1 MAGSVDGRF
10 LSGIAYNRRGL
21 EGQSVKLSFF
31 RSSLL
36 MLTHVLCVRVCGVPG
51 NLGQRNHLHEM
62 CNPTPAGWTEYVYA
76 GPAENGVG
84 EEVLMRGK
92 MRRTELAEKYFESVI
107 RGRIRGKGEVGLR
120 MS

>member
-1 MAGSVDGRF
+1 MTGVFYPGSHTIGGDWRDSQLG
-10 LSGIAYNRRGL
+10 
-21 EGQSVKLSFF
+21 LSFF

-92 MRRTELAEKYFESVI
+92 MRRTELAEKYFESVM
-107 RGRIRGKGEVGLR
+107 RGRMRGKGEVGLR